1 MFSRVFSRPLQRFLA
16 LAALSLLAP
25 ACGETS
31 ISIDDGEP
39 PTDPSPDVD
48 LERDLALY
56 LPLDETEAGMPVLDA
71 SGHGHRGTP
80 SANPPMPSLS
90 VPPVGFDNPRSL
102 SFDGVDQL
110 VDLGNPETLD
120 VSGNVTI
127 SAWVRPLA
135 LDGYRNIV
143 GHGYRWMPNGDLALR
158 IFDEDYEFTAWDGM
172 DHMASAPVPPGD
184 VDNWHHLAGVYDGE
198 SYRLYRDGE
207 LVVVHPDTFVPSQVD
222 APWAIGGRAANMPP
236 EGRYFSGLIDEVRI
250 YERALSDDE
259 VRALFRR

>member
-1 MFSRVFSRPLQRFLA
+1 MQPDPNVDLA
-16 LAALSLLAP
+16 RGLLA
-25 ACGETS
+25 
-31 ISIDDGEP
+31 
-39 PTDPSPDVD
+39 
-48 LERDLALY
+48 Y
-56 LPLDETEAGMPVLDA
+56 LPLDEMEAGMPALDV
-71 SGHGHRGTP
+71 SGHAHHGTP
-80 SANPPMPSLS
+80 SANPPVPSLS

-110 VDLGNPETLD
+110 IDLGNPESLN
-120 VSGNVTI
+120 VSGNVTL

-135 LDGYRNIV
+135 LDEYRNVV

-207 LVVVHPDTFVPSQVD
+207 LIVVHPDAFQPMQVD
-222 APWAIGGRAANMPP
+222 APWAIGGRAATMPL
-236 EGRYFSGLIDEVRI
+236 EGRHFSGLIDEVRI
-250 YERALSDDE
+250 YGRALSDDE